1 MNVALSRHWKD
12 FLTSQVASGRYNNAS
27 EVILDALRRM
37 EAAGDDE
44 PQWLLAALDEGL
56 AAPSTPYA
64 KPDLVALRKRG
75 MAGRFLRSHQKAA

>member
-1 MNVALSRHWKD
+1 
-12 FLTSQVASGRYNNAS
+12 
-27 EVILDALRRM
+27 M